1 MAYKPLKEDELPDS
15 TDWLATP
22 LPKLSHVESA
32 LRCQVC
38 REFYDTPMITSCS
51 HTFCSLCIRRCLS
64 NDGKCPACKANDQE
78 SKLRQ
83 NWAIGELVEAF
94 GNARQEVLD
103 FARRPVNEGSSDG
116 SGKRK
121 RKLELGENVMEDSP
135 LKRTRASGRT
145 TRSTPQPVTIPDSDD
160 DYSPGRNRIMI
171 PVLIVTNL

>member
-22 LPKLSHVESA
+22 IPKLSHVDSA

-94 GNARQEVLD
+94 GSARQQVLD
-103 FARRPVNEGSSDG
+103 FARRALIEVTSDG

-121 RKLELGENVMEDSP
+121 RDNEGNAREDSP
-135 LKRTRASGRT
+135 LKRTRVSGRT
-145 TRSTPQPVTIPDSDD
+145 TRSTPQPIMIPDSDE
-160 DYSPGRNRIMI
+160 DYAPGTCSTRWCQ
-171 PVLIVTNL
+171 

>member
-1 MAYKPLKEDELPDS
+1 MAYNALKEDELPDS

-22 LPKLSHVESA
+22 IPKLSHVDSA

-94 GNARQEVLD
+94 GNARQQVLD
-103 FARRPVNEGSSDG
+103 FARRPLNEITSEG

-121 RKLELGENVMEDSP
+121 REVEEISKEGGAS
-135 LKRTRASGRT
+135 KRTRASGRT
-145 TRSTPQPVTIPDSDD
+145 TRSTPQHVEILDSDD
-160 DYSPGRNRIMI
+160 DYAPGASRTMWYQRFANSQ
-171 PVLIVTNL
+171 

>member
-22 LPKLSHVESA
+22 IPKLSHVDSA

-94 GNARQEVLD
+94 GSARQQVLD
-103 FARRPVNEGSSDG
+103 FARRALIEVTSDG

-121 RKLELGENVMEDSP
+121 RDNEGNAREDSP
-135 LKRTRASGRT
+135 LKRMRVSGRT
-145 TRSTPQPVTIPDSDD
+145 TRSTPQPIMIPDSDE
-160 DYSPGRNRIMI
+160 DYAPGTCSTRWCQ
-171 PVLIVTNL
+171 